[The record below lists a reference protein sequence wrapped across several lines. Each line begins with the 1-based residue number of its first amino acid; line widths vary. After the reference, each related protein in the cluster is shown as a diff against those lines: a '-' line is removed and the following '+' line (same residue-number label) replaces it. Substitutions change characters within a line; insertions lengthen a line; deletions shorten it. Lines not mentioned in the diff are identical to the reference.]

1 MPVLRYSST
10 VSSLTKRVV
19 ALVTVPLAMLPSC
32 RPVTTPMISLQVSCT
47 PPVSTMPRKGVLSAI
62 SFLHWLALAWP
73 WGLVLLVLSYV
84 FIQIFYAPKEDT
96 TVSVEFVK
104 EQRAALGKMG
114 RNEKITAVV
123 LVLCLALWVT
133 EADEVLHRQ
142 CSGNGSADRR

>member
-1 MPVLRYSST
+1 M
-10 VSSLTKRVV
+10 
-19 ALVTVPLAMLPSC
+19 
-32 RPVTTPMISLQVSCT
+32 
-47 PPVSTMPRKGVLSAI
+47 LSAI